1 MPVVDADAHIDETDE
16 TWEYMDEEYVKYKP
30 ITVTQT
36 FGESPP
42 ILPWGYNRYWFVDG
56 KIRVRRYRDDVRTAS
71 TTETRELL
79 DVQARLAQMDELG
92 IDVQVIYPTSF
103 LMAMSEKPEVE
114 AALRK
119 SYNRWMARKWRES
132 NNRLRW
138 VALLPMTGVWQET
151 FDEMRFAKDNGA
163 CGILKKGI
171 ECGDRAAG
179 DSYFFPLYQEAKDLD
194 MPVCMHVGTSNPNL
208 TDADMRALSLYHF
221 TLPVLDAFLSLVM
234 ADVPDKFPGLRF
246 GFIEAMSSWVPYL
259 MAELKAREVRTK
271 WSFNFDLK
279 SDLLKDCDFYVA
291 CQTVEDLPYLMRQI
305 GEDNLMAG
313 TDYSHADSSA
323 EIETL
328 SLIHQMG
335 ESASISPEAARK
347 IRDDNPTRFYGL

>member
-1 MPVVDADAHIDETDE
+1 MPVVDADAHVDETDE
-16 TWEYMDEEYVKYKP
+16 TWEYMDDDFVKYKP
-30 ITVTQT
+30 ITVTQE
-36 FGESPP
+36 FGESPA

-56 KIRVRRYRDDVRTAS
+56 KFRVRRYRDDVRTAS
-71 TTETRELL
+71 TVETRELL
-79 DVQARLAQMDELG
+79 DVRARLAHMDELG
-92 IDVQVIYPTSF
+92 IDVQVLYPTSF
-103 LMAMSEKPEVE
+103 LMALSEKPEVE
-114 AALRK
+114 GALRK
-119 SYNRWMARKWRES
+119 SYNRWMARKWKES
-132 NNRLRW
+132 DNRLRW
-138 VALLPMTGVWQET
+138 VALLPMTEWRET
-151 FDEMRFAKDNGA
+151 FEEMRFVKENGA
-163 CGILKKGI
+163 CGVLKKGI

-179 DSYFFPLYQEAKDLD
+179 DAFFFPFYQEARELGL
-194 MPVCMHVGTSNPNL
+194 PICMHVGTSNPNL
-208 TDADMRALSLYHF
+208 TDADMRGLSLYHF

-291 CQTVEDLPYLMRQI
+291 CQTVEDLPYLISQI

-313 TDYSHADSSA
+313 TDYSHADQSA

-328 SLIHQMG
+328 NLIHRMG
-335 ESASISPEAARK
+335 DDGTISADAARK